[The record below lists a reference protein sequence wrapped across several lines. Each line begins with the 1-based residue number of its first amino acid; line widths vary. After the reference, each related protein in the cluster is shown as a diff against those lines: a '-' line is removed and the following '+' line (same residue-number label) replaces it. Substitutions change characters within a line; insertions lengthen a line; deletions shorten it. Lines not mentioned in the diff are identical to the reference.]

1 LYLFGPLFY
10 TVAEPVSENGGH
22 ESR

>member
-10 TVAEPVSENGGH
+10 AVAEPVSENGSH

>member
-10 TVAEPVSENGGH
+10 AVAEPVSENGSH
-22 ESR
+22 ESC